1 VQDILHNP
9 YVHTNTIRDQS
20 MFFGR
25 RFLLRRIYGALVGKQ
40 SISLIGLQRVGKS
53 SLLHALP
60 LRELQGNFADS
71 LQKHIFVLLDLREYS
86 QKSSDDFFEAVS
98 KRILA
103 QARKHLKLN
112 HEPGEGADEFFA
124 LLTEIQEKGFH
135 TVLLMDAFDNVARN
149 SRFSWE
155 FFSFLRS
162 QATFGRASYVTATTA
177 PLQKVCHRD
186 IEGSP
191 FFNIFAVQEIGVLD
205 LEEARELVLQP
216 SQKVGLAFTSDE
228 VDWIIK
234 LAGLHP
240 FFIQQVCN
248 YFFEE
253 KLLHDGA
260 RIDHKHI
267 KNQAYRALEPHFNE
281 IWERLPPDKQD
292 QLKDEARV
300 VNKQTRAMPEMSESS
315 LFRLFVRD
323 KFKIYLFHLTK
334 EALEQAL
341 GKLNDP
347 KKLGAC
353 ELANIVSSGGPQGM
367 PTVVEKGLL
376 VRKMLNEAF
385 ERMHGTGVRQDSASD
400 WLLYNILY
408 YRYFKHHMK
417 NEQISARLQFT
428 STRQFFRERTKA
440 IEALFTILLEMEN
453 TNLTSDE
460 E

>member
-1 VQDILHNP
+1 MSLYNP
-9 YVHTNTIRDQS
+9 YINTNTLRDQN

-25 RFLLRRIYGALVGKQ
+25 RALLRRIYERLISKQ
-40 SISLIGLQRVGKS
+40 CISLIGLQHVGKS

-71 LQKHIFVLLDLREYS
+71 LEKHIFVLLDLREYS

-98 KRILA
+98 RRILA
-103 QARKHLKLN
+103 QARKYLN
-112 HEPGEGADEFFA
+112 LDHESEEGADEFFA
-124 LLTEIQEKGFH
+124 LLTEIQEQGFH

-162 QATFGRASYVTATTA
+162 QATLGRVSYVTATTA
-177 PLQKVCHRD
+177 PLQKICHTD
-186 IEGSP
+186 IEDSP
-191 FFNIFAVQEIGVLD
+191 FFNIFAVQDVGALD
-205 LEEARELVLQP
+205 LEEARELVRHP
-216 SQKVGLAFTSDE
+216 SQKAGLAFTPDE

-253 KLLHDGA
+253 KLLHDGTKVD
-260 RIDHKHI
+260 RKHI
-267 KNQAYRALEPHFNE
+267 KNQAYRALEPHFND
-281 IWERLPPDKQD
+281 IWERLPSDKQD
-292 QLKDEARV
+292 LLKDEARV
-300 VNKQTRAMPEMSESS
+300 VNKQKREIPELSESS

-323 KFKIYLFHLTK
+323 KFKIYLFHMTK
-334 EALEQAL
+334 EALEEAL

-353 ELANIVSSGGPQGM
+353 ELANIVSSGGPQGT

-385 ERMHGTGVRQDSASD
+385 ERMQGTGVRQDGASD

-428 STRQFFRERTKA
+428 SLRQFFRERTKA
-440 IEALFTILLEMEN
+440 IDALFTILLEMEN

>member
-1 VQDILHNP
+1 MKNILHNP
-9 YVHTNTIRDQS
+9 YVNTNTIRDQG

-25 RFLLRRIYGALVGKQ
+25 RALLRRIYGGLLSKQ
-40 SISLIGLQRVGKS
+40 SISLIGLQRIGKS

-60 LRELQGNFADS
+60 LRELQGNFADN
-71 LQKHIFVLLDLREYS
+71 LEKHIFVLLDLREYS

-103 QARKHLKLN
+103 QARKHLNLN
-112 HEPGEGADEFFA
+112 HEPEEGADEFFA
-124 LLTEIQEKGFH
+124 LLTEIQEQGFH

-162 QATFGRASYVTATTA
+162 QATFGRASYVIATTA
-177 PLQKVCHRD
+177 PLQKICHRD

-191 FFNIFAVQEIGVLD
+191 FFNIFAVQDVGALE
-205 LEEARELVLQP
+205 LEEARELILHP
-216 SQKVGLAFTSDE
+216 AQKVGLAFTPDE
-228 VDWIIK
+228 ADWIIK

-260 RIDHKHI
+260 KVDRKHI
-267 KNQAYRALEPHFNE
+267 KNQAYHALESHFND

-300 VNKQTRAMPEMSESS
+300 VNKQEREIPELSESS
-315 LFRLFVRD
+315 LFRMFVRN
-323 KFKIYLFHLTK
+323 KFKIYLFRMTP

-347 KKLGAC
+347 KKLSEC
-353 ELANIVSSGGPQGM
+353 ELANIVSSSGPQGT

-385 ERMHGTGVRQDSASD
+385 ERMHGTGTRQDSASD

-417 NEQISARLQFT
+417 NDQIAARLEFT
-428 STRQFFRERTKA
+428 STRQYFRERTKA

-453 TNLTSDE
+453 ANLASE
-460 E
+460 EI

>member
-1 VQDILHNP
+1 MSLSNP
-9 YVHTNTIRDQS
+9 YINTNTLRDQN

-25 RFLLRRIYGALVGKQ
+25 RALLRRIYERLISKQ
-40 SISLIGLQRVGKS
+40 CISLIGLQHVGKS

-60 LRELQGNFADS
+60 LRELQGNLADS
-71 LQKHIFVLLDLREYS
+71 LEKHIFVLLDLREYS

-98 KRILA
+98 RRILA
-103 QARKHLKLN
+103 QARKYLN
-112 HEPGEGADEFFA
+112 LDHESEEGADEFFA
-124 LLTEIQEKGFH
+124 LLTEIQEQGFH

-162 QATFGRASYVTATTA
+162 QATLGRVSYVTATTA
-177 PLQKVCHRD
+177 PLQKICHTD
-186 IEGSP
+186 IEDSP
-191 FFNIFAVQEIGVLD
+191 FFNIFAVQDVGALD
-205 LEEARELVLQP
+205 LEEARELVRHP
-216 SQKVGLAFTSDE
+216 SQKAGLAFTSDE
-228 VDWIIK
+228 IDWIIK

-253 KLLHDGA
+253 KLLHNGTKVD
-260 RIDHKHI
+260 RKHI
-267 KNQAYRALEPHFNE
+267 KNQAYRALEPHFND
-281 IWERLPPDKQD
+281 IWERLPSDKQD
-292 QLKDEARV
+292 LLKDEARV
-300 VNKQTRAMPEMSESS
+300 VNKQKREIPELSESS

-323 KFKIYLFHLTK
+323 KFKIYLFHMTK
-334 EALEQAL
+334 EALEEAL

-353 ELANIVSSGGPQGM
+353 ELANIVSSGGPQGT

-385 ERMHGTGVRQDSASD
+385 ERMHGTGVRQDGASD

-428 STRQFFRERTKA
+428 SLRQFFRERTKA
-440 IEALFTILLEMEN
+440 IDALFTILLEMEN
-453 TNLTSDE
+453 TNLTSE
-460 E
+460 EE

>member
-1 VQDILHNP
+1 MQDILHNP
-9 YVHTNTIRDQS
+9 YVHTNTIRDQD

-25 RFLLRRIYGALVGKQ
+25 RALLRRIYEGLISKQ
-40 SISLIGLQRVGKS
+40 SISLIGLQRIGKS

-60 LRELQGNFADS
+60 LHELQGNFADS
-71 LQKHIFVLLDLREYS
+71 LGKHIFVLLDLREYS
-86 QKSSDDFFEAVS
+86 LKSSDDFFEAVS
-98 KRILA
+98 RRILA
-103 QARKHLKLN
+103 QARKHVNLD
-112 HEPGEGADEFFA
+112 HEPEEGADEFID
-124 LLTEIQEKGFH
+124 LLTEIHEQGFH
-135 TVLLMDAFDNVARN
+135 TVMLMDAFDNVARN

-162 QATFGRASYVTATTA
+162 QATFGRVSYVIATTA
-177 PLQKVCHRD
+177 PLQKICHRD

-191 FFNIFAVQEIGVLD
+191 FFNIFAVQNVGALE
-205 LEEARELVLQP
+205 LEEARELILHP
-216 SQKVGLAFTSDE
+216 AQKVGLAFTLDE
-228 VDWIIK
+228 ADWIIK

-260 RIDHKHI
+260 KVDRKHI
-267 KNQAYRALEPHFNE
+267 KNQAYRALEPHFND
-281 IWERLPPDKQD
+281 IWERLPPEKQD

-300 VNKQTRAMPEMSESS
+300 VNKQTCEVPELSESS

-323 KFKIYLFHLTK
+323 KFKIYLFRMTP
-334 EALEQAL
+334 EALEKAL

-353 ELANIVSSGGPQGM
+353 ELANIVSSGGPQGT

-376 VRKMLNEAF
+376 LRKMLNDAF
-385 ERMHGTGVRQDSASD
+385 ERMHGTGTRQDGASD

-417 NEQISARLQFT
+417 NEHISTRLQFT
-428 STRQFFRERTKA
+428 SLRQYYRERSKA

-453 TNLTSDE
+453 TNLTGDE

>member
-1 VQDILHNP
+1 MTLSNP
-9 YVHTNTIRDQS
+9 YINTKTLRDQT

-25 RFLLRRIYGALVGKQ
+25 RALLKRIYERLISRQ
-40 SISLIGLQRVGKS
+40 CISLIGLQHVGKS
-53 SLLHALP
+53 SLLHFLP
-60 LRELQGNFADS
+60 SQEMQANFAAD
-71 LQKHIFVLLDLREYS
+71 LKKHIFVPLDLREYG

-103 QARKHLKLN
+103 QARKHLNLS

-124 LLTEIQEKGFH
+124 LLTEIEEQGFH

-162 QATFGRASYVTATTA
+162 QANFGKVSYVTATIA
-177 PLQKVCHRD
+177 HLQKVCHRD
-186 IEGSP
+186 VQGSP
-191 FFNIFAVQEIGVLD
+191 FFNIFAVQEVGPLE
-205 LEEARELVLQP
+205 LEEARELILHP
-216 SQKVGLAFTSDE
+216 SQKVGLAFTPDE
-228 VDWIIK
+228 ADWIIK

-260 RIDHKHI
+260 KVDRKHI
-267 KNQAYRALEPHFNE
+267 KNQAYRALEPHFND
-281 IWERLPPDKQD
+281 IWERLPPSEQD
-292 QLKDEARV
+292 LLKDEARV
-300 VNKQTRAMPEMSESS
+300 ANKQERKLPELSESS

-323 KFKIYLFHLTK
+323 KFKIYLFHMTK
-334 EALEQAL
+334 EALEEAL

-353 ELANIVSSGGPQGM
+353 ELANIVSSDGPQST
-367 PTVVEKGLL
+367 PTIVEKGLQL
-376 VRKMLNEAF
+376 RKMLNEAF
-385 ERMHGTGVRQDSASD
+385 ERMQGTGVRQDGAPD
-400 WLLYNILY
+400 WLLYNILH

-417 NEQISARLQFT
+417 NEQISARLQF
-428 STRQFFRERTKA
+428 SSSRQFFRERTKA

-453 TNLTSDE
+453 TNLASDE

>member
-1 VQDILHNP
+1 MSLSNP
-9 YVHTNTIRDQS
+9 YINTNTLRDQN

-25 RFLLRRIYGALVGKQ
+25 RILLRRIYERLISKQ
-40 SISLIGLQRVGKS
+40 CISLIGLQHVGKS
-53 SLLHALP
+53 SLLHALS
-60 LRELQGNFADS
+60 LRELQGHFAGS
-71 LQKHIFVLLDLREYS
+71 LEKHIFVLLDLREYGH
-86 QKSSDDFFEAVS
+86 KSSDDFFEDVS
-98 KRILA
+98 RCILA
-103 QARKHLKLN
+103 QARKHLDLK
-112 HEPGEGADEFFA
+112 HEPGEGSDEFKT
-124 LLTEIQEKGFH
+124 LLTEIEEQGFH

-149 SRFSWE
+149 SRFNWQ

-162 QATFGRASYVTATTA
+162 QANFGKVSYVTATIA
-177 PLQKVCHRD
+177 HLQKVCHRD
-186 IEGSP
+186 VQGSP
-191 FFNIFAVQEIGVLD
+191 FFNIFDVQNIGPLE
-205 LEEARELVLQP
+205 LEEARELILHP
-216 SQKVGLAFTSDE
+216 AQKVGLAFTSDE

-260 RIDHKHI
+260 NVDRKHI
-267 KNQAYRALEPHFNE
+267 KNQAYRALEPHFND

-300 VNKQTRAMPEMSESS
+300 VNKQTCEVPELSESS
-315 LFRLFVRD
+315 LFRLFVRN
-323 KFKIYLFHLTK
+323 KFKIYLFRMTP
-334 EALEQAL
+334 EALEKAL

-353 ELANIVSSGGPQGM
+353 ELANIVSSGGPQGT

-376 VRKMLNEAF
+376 LRKMLNDAF
-385 ERMHGTGVRQDSASD
+385 ERMQGTGTRQDGASD

-417 NEQISARLQFT
+417 NEHISTRLQFT
-428 STRQFFRERTKA
+428 SLRQYYRERSKA

-453 TNLTSDE
+453 ANLISE
-460 E
+460 ED